1 MKKNI
6 VLILLITIFII
17 TQNPLTKAVEFSDLA
32 NDHWAYKTII
42 KLANNGVINGYPE
55 GTYCPENP
63 VTRGEFLKLIL
74 IASVGNEYFKD
85 DNKVA
90 DGEHWAINYAKYAED
105 NELLMMGTSIDNL
118 DNDISRLEMAVILAR
133 VAMKDGI
140 DDYEYGAKIS
150 FSDTENLP
158 NGGSI
163 YIKYI
168 ASLGLV
174 NGYPDGTFGPDKTMT
189 RAEVATVIDRFLSK
203 KS

>member
-6 VLILLITIFII
+6 VLILLIAIFIVGQI
-17 TQNPLTKAVEFSDLA
+17 PFTMAVEFSDLT

-42 KLANNGVINGYPE
+42 KLADNGVINGYPE

-74 IASVGNEYFKD
+74 TASVGNDYFK

-105 NELLMMGTSIDNL
+105 NELLMLGTSTDNL
-118 DNDISRLEMAVILAR
+118 DADISRLEMAVILAR

-140 DDYEYGAKIS
+140 EDYEYGVKTS

>member
-6 VLILLITIFII
+6 VLVLLITIFSIAFI
-17 TQNPLTKAVEFSDLA
+17 QLTMAVNFSDLTEE
-32 NDHWAYKTII
+32 HWAYKTIV
-42 KLANNGVINGYPE
+42 KLANDGVINGYPE
-55 GTYCPENP
+55 GTYCPENS

-74 IASVGNEYFKD
+74 TASVGNDYFK
-85 DNKVA
+85 NNEVA

-105 NELLMMGTSIDNL
+105 NDLLMMGTSIDNL

-140 DDYEYGAKIS
+140 EDYEYEAKTK
-150 FSDTENLP
+150 FSDTEGLP

-189 RAEVATVIDRFLSK
+189 RAEVATVIDRFLDK